1 MPYLK
6 PTLFWHARGFRRPS
20 KRSLAKGVIVLFYKP
35 LTGLIIILV
44 LVMTQ
49 GCAFSRGTL
58 GDDISSESVLAIKKD
73 TTTKTEVLSLL
84 GAPDRLLQVN
94 GRDVFQYYRYDAK
107 VGSLLLILVNFSRIS
122 IKSDDLFVILNREG
136 IVEDVIL
143 SKRTDGME
151 FRFWPFGQ

>member
-1 MPYLK
+1 M
-6 PTLFWHARGFRRPS
+6 
-20 KRSLAKGVIVLFYKP
+20 LFYKP
-35 LTGLIIILV
+35 LAGLIIILV
-44 LVMTQ
+44 LVMIQ

-58 GDDISSESVLAIKKD
+58 GDDISSESVIAIKKD

-107 VGSLLLILVNFSRIS
+107 VGSLLLILVNFSRVS

>member
-1 MPYLK
+1 M
-6 PTLFWHARGFRRPS
+6 A
-20 KRSLAKGVIVLFYKP
+20 I
-35 LTGLIIILV
+35 GLLV
-44 LVMTQ
+44 Q

-58 GDDISSESVLAIKKD
+58 GDDIRSESVAAIKKG
-73 TTTKTEVLSLL
+73 TTTKAEVLSLL

-107 VGSLLLILVNFSRIS
+107 VGSLLLILINFSRLS
-122 IKSDDLFVILNREG
+122 IKSDDLFVILNRDG

-151 FRFWPFGQ
+151 FRFWPFGE